1 MTDRVADLREI
12 ERAAGA
18 TGTGDEAVGR
28 DDEAGAG
35 AQAAADA
42 DADGGAEVGGDEA
55 DEEIVDDEAPAVRE
69 WRGPSAARWALF
81 AAIAIAVVVADQ
93 LTKSWIVNNVEP
105 GGGFSVL
112 GTWLNFVYGANSGIL
127 FGLVPQSA
135 GAFAIVS
142 MVVIVLIVLYHRH
155 SGRGIVMTVATAL
168 LLGGAIGNL
177 IDRLRFGEVVDW
189 IDMGIGGLRFWTYN
203 IADAAITTSL
213 ILIFAAALF
222 PAIAGWGSDD

>member
-1 MTDRVADLREI
+1 MHGIRQRVRQHGPEVGRHLRRDAIEPQLDAVVEI
-12 ERAAGA
+12 ELSLLAQVLDGPLELAGVA
-18 TGTGDEAVGR
+18 L
-28 DDEAGAG
+28 G
-35 AQAAADA
+35 AQL
-42 DADGGAEVGGDEA
+42 GSERR
-55 DEEIVDDEAPAVRE
+55 VDDRDQ
-69 WRGPSAARWALF
+69 
-81 AAIAIAVVVADQ
+81 AVVVADQ